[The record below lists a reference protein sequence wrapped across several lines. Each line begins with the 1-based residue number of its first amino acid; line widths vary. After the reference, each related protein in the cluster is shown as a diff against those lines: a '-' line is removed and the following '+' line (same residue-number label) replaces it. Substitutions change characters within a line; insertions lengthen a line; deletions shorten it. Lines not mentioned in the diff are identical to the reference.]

1 MLRLPNFR
9 CSFAQILLTKHT
21 PPPARRHLREV
32 PPGGPGRLHRRG
44 HGHRLRRRGVGGGCW
59 ASPSW
64 TPSPTT
70 PGSPS
75 YAGSAPAAPRACASS
90 SPTPTRAWCAPWAM
104 PSRAPPGGAA
114 WSAPSATAC
123 ARPAPGP
130 RVAMYHVARDML
142 RGACPKA
149 ANVLEEAEPDALAH
163 LDFPPS
169 HWKRLRTNNVQERAN
184 REIKRRSRMAQVFP
198 LGGVADQARGRRH
211 VRPGQGVGVLQVLLR
226 GQDARAAGT
235 RGGARGEAGPLGDG
249 SGVRQAGHRGEPG
262 ARGQGGGQVGWRAR
276 FQPKG
281 RRP

>member
-9 CSFAQILLTKHT
+9 CSFAQILLTKHA

-32 PPGGPGRLHRRG
+32 PPEGPGRLHRRG

-130 RVAMYHVARDML
+130 RVAIVPRGPRHAARSVPQGRQRAGGGGARRPGAPRLPAVA
-142 RGACPKA
+142 
-149 ANVLEEAEPDALAH
+149 LEEAQDQQRPGAGQQGD
-163 LDFPPS
+163 
-169 HWKRLRTNNVQERAN
+169 K
-184 REIKRRSRMAQVFP
+184 AQVADGAGVP

-211 VRPGQGVGVLQVLLR
+211 V
-226 GQDARAAGT
+226 
-235 RGGARGEAGPLGDG
+235 
-249 SGVRQAGHRGEPG
+249 
-262 ARGQGGGQVGWRAR
+262 
-276 FQPKG
+276 
-281 RRP
+281 